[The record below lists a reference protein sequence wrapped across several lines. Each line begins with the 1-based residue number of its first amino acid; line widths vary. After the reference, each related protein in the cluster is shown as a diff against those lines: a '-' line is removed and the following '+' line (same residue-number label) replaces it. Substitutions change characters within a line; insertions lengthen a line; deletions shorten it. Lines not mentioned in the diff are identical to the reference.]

1 MSDVKMPPDEP
12 SQPSRRERVRAATRA
27 EILLAARDLLV
38 AGGTEDVTLRGIAAK
53 LGVTA
58 PALYRYFDSREQ
70 LLGAL
75 CNSIY
80 DELADT
86 LVAARDG
93 DPSAKLKQRF
103 LATSYAFRI
112 WALEHRA
119 EFGLLFGAPIP
130 GVLIDNAGNLD
141 PATNRGM
148 RFGQVWLEL
157 FAELWRQHPVDLEPL
172 DPALTKQLAAYHEQI
187 GRIVPIGAVALYL
200 SCWMRLYGA
209 VATEAFGHLDFALRD
224 GNAEVLFNDLMRE
237 LAALLGLE
245 H

>member
-1 MSDVKMPPDEP
+1 MPPDVP
-12 SQPSRRERVRAATRA
+12 SQPTRRERARAATRA
-27 EILLAARDLLV
+27 EILAAARDLLV

-53 LGVTA
+53 LGITA
-58 PALYRYFDSREQ
+58 PALYRYFGSREE

-86 LVAARDG
+86 LVAARDS
-93 DPSAKLKQRF
+93 DPNVELKQRF
-103 LATSYAFRI
+103 LATSYAFRG

-130 GVLIDNAGNLD
+130 GVLIDNADNLD

-157 FAELWRQHPVDLEPL
+157 FAELWHQHPVDLAPL
-172 DPALTKQLAAYHEQI
+172 DPGLAEQLASYHEQI
-187 GRIVPIGAVALYL
+187 GRVVPIGAVALYL

-209 VATEAFGHLDFALRD
+209 VATEAFGHLDFALHD
-224 GNAEVLFNDLMRE
+224 GNAEPLFSDLMRE
-237 LAALLGLE
+237 LAELLGLE